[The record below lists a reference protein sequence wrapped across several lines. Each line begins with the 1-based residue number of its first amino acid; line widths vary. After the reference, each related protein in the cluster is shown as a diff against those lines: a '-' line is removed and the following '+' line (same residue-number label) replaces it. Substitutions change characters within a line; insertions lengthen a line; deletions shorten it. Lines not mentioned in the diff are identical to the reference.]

1 MTARKEPGDDFQP
14 AAAPTKR
21 GGVTEDEKGV
31 RRDGYGRYMLP
42 ECTVGKARKQEVPFT
57 RATTFAK
64 SISDTYALSMWQQR
78 MTAIGIAKRQ
88 DLRLAAATLH
98 PTKDKDALNGV
109 VEQAKEAAAAKSAA
123 RIGSAVHAFT
133 EAADRGEEL
142 DAQEYAGHV
151 DAYTERLTEFGLTIV
166 PDMIERIVVWNK
178 FSIAGTFDRVAY
190 WQGRPIV
197 LDLKTGRDLQSGGTR
212 SLSNCVSTPTPTACG
227 IRSSGVGSRCL
238 MASGRTRLS
247 SCTCRCSTVASQRRT
262 STKWTYCRPRS
273 RASSAMTCATGAR
286 LGDWQRSWSHR
297 RPASRVPTTPPGWP
311 RVALTASCGHC
322 GRRSVRLR
330 SRTRLPARQARLGSW
345 QDDLVSS
352 TTNKRIRRLEKLVAE
367 LAYWASKQ

>member
-197 LDLKTGRDLQSGGTR
+197 LDLKTGRDLQYGWNEIAIQLCIYANADGVWNPEQWRWEPMPDGIRKDKALVVHLPVLDGGEPAAHIYEVDLLSAKVACQLCYDVRDWRKTRGLATELEPPAPGKPSTDYAARLAACSSDGELR
-212 SLSNCVSTPTPTACG
+212 SLWSQIGSAPLKDAFARKASE
-227 IRSSGVGSRCL
+227 IR
-238 MASGRTRLS
+238 
-247 SCTCRCSTVASQRRT
+247 
-262 STKWTYCRPRS
+262 
-273 RASSAMTCATGAR
+273 
-286 LGDWQRSWSHR
+286 
-297 RPASRVPTTPPGWP
+297 
-311 RVALTASCGHC
+311 
-322 GRRSVRLR
+322 
-330 SRTRLPARQARLGSW
+330 
-345 QDDLVSS
+345 
-352 TTNKRIRRLEKLVAE
+352 E
-367 LAYWASKQ
+367 LAG